1 MESATA
7 CPGAATI
14 ILKPRLIRAPPLFS
28 QETVA
33 IPESYAYVDSEVSD
47 EVPMNDHSPGDPL
60 LPQAMTPSPHELQRL
75 LGYSFKNQALL
86 SQALTHRSFVNEHE
100 EEKFRNNESL
110 EFLGDAVLGFVISSR
125 IFQHY
130 PELTEGE
137 LSKIKAYLVSAANLV
152 RFAEGIHLGDFIRL
166 SRGEEKTGGR
176 TKRAIVVD
184 AYEAI
189 VGAMYLDGG
198 VEVVSSFVGRQIEE
212 FLNGLDFKELTYG
225 DFKSAL
231 QEHLHNLGRPEPVYR
246 VVDEIGPDHRKT
258 FVVQVIIRGEVVAES
273 TGKTKKEAQQSA
285 ARLALESLNDPKT
298 KGATDATDL
307 QNPKI
312 DDHP

>member
-1 MESATA
+1 MNESA
-7 CPGAATI
+7 
-14 ILKPRLIRAPPLFS
+14 
-28 QETVA
+28 
-33 IPESYAYVDSEVSD
+33 
-47 EVPMNDHSPGDPL
+47 GDT
-60 LPQAMTPSPHELQRL
+60 LPSASLQDLERL
-75 LGYSFKNQALL
+75 LGYKFKNQSLL

-100 EEKFRNNESL
+100 EAKLNNNESL
-110 EFLGDAVLGFVISSR
+110 EFLGDAVLGFLISSR

-152 RFAEGIHLGDFIRL
+152 KLAEGIRLGHFIRL

-184 AYEAI
+184 AYEAVI
-189 VGAMYLDGG
+189 GAIYLDGG
-198 VEVVSSFVGRQIEE
+198 VEAASTFVGRQIEE
-212 FLNGLDFKELTYG
+212 FLEGLDLKQLTYG

-258 FVVQVIIRGEVVAES
+258 FVVQVVIHGAVVAES
-273 TGKTKKEAQQSA
+273 SGRTKKEAQQSA
-285 ARLALESLNDPKT
+285 ARLALESLNSDGRSAGRP
-298 KGATDATDL
+298 
-307 QNPKI
+307 Q
-312 DDHP
+312 